1 MKKFTFNS
9 ISQTE
14 ILTDAQLD
22 EIEAGGTCDQ
32 CCKKGCPQHQRD
44 GSTQSQ
50 PVPATSQP
58 TTLTMNNQLEV
69 ASIDAMKL

>member
-14 ILTDAQLD
+14 VLTDAQLD
-22 EIEAGGTCDQ
+22 EIEAGGACDQ

-44 GSTQSQ
+44 GNTQSQ
-50 PVPATSQP
+50 PVQTTDQKAT
-58 TTLTMNNQLEV
+58 LMMENRVEV